1 MSEIFITGSF
11 ETESNDEELDY
22 YFTKN
27 AKGELKQV
35 SEHYIIDGCE
45 LFAEVEAKALEEFGA
60 ECDVF
65 AITRSKI
72 KEIANQKDIDK
83 PFFKA
88 TITETFTNDDG
99 SEKENK
105 YPVLVC
111 ASDIKE
117 ANKLMEEYLKQG
129 LSDMRLDGIVK
140 TKIIDV
146 L

>member
-1 MSEIFITGSF
+1 MLYEFKVKV
-11 ETESNDEELDY
+11 ERE
-22 YFTKN
+22 N

-72 KEIANQKDIDK
+72 KEIVNQKDIDK

-88 TITETFTNDDG
+88 TVVDVYTDDNG
-99 SEKENK
+99 EEKESS
-105 YPVLVC
+105 YQVLVC
-111 ASDIKE
+111 GKNVAE
-117 ANKLMEEYLKQG
+117 ATKIIEEYLKTG
-129 LSDMRLDGIVK
+129 FDMRLDGIVK
-140 TKIIDV
+140 TKILD
-146 L
+146 LL

>member
-1 MSEIFITGSF
+1 MLYEFKVKV
-11 ETESNDEELDY
+11 ERE
-22 YFTKN
+22 N

-72 KEIANQKDIDK
+72 KEIVNQKDIDK

-88 TITETFTNDDG
+88 TVVDVYTDDNG
-99 SEKENK
+99 EEKESSCQ
-105 YPVLVC
+105 VLVC
-111 ASDIKE
+111 GKNVAE
-117 ANKLMEEYLKQG
+117 ATKIIEEYLKTG
-129 LSDMRLDGIVK
+129 FDMRLDGIVK
-140 TKIIDV
+140 TKILD
-146 L
+146 LL

>member
-1 MSEIFITGSF
+1 MLYEFKIKV
-11 ETESNDEELDY
+11 ERE
-22 YFTKN
+22 N

-72 KEIANQKDIDK
+72 KEIVNQKDIDK

-88 TITETFTNDDG
+88 TVVDVYTDDNG
-99 SEKENK
+99 EEKESS
-105 YPVLVC
+105 YQVLVC
-111 ASDIKE
+111 GKNVAETTKII
-117 ANKLMEEYLKQG
+117 EEYLKTG
-129 LSDMRLDGIVK
+129 FDMRLDGIVK
-140 TKIIDV
+140 TKILD
-146 L
+146 LL